1 MVYCMNLLWETKR
14 ERGVCVYVCV
24 WGRERGSWINHNH
37 KCERDKKGFDFLPK
51 PNTDE
56 KHLFSVIASIFYIFK
71 LSTSHPI
78 HFIFVLNRFETFYN
92 KNYKWYSKE
101 NILNGL
107 PIALIVTTTK
117 EHRLLK

>member
-1 MVYCMNLLWETKR
+1 MC
-14 ERGVCVYVCV
+14 VCVCV
-24 WGRERGSWINHNH
+24 RERERGSWINHNH